1 MANARTS
8 ISLVG
13 MMRSILSR
21 PTISAKELMVPAEDA
36 GRPPVQRARARVY
49 LRECC
54 LGRFFSYFFPGVVLA
69 APDEAPIYLP
79 TPADQTHADVAAQ
92 AGPKV
97 CYVGGCYHLQG
108 DGVTVAQQWVWVS
121 NPPPLPPGLSGD

>member
-1 MANARTS
+1 M
-8 ISLVG
+8 
-13 MMRSILSR
+13 SR
-21 PTISAKELMVPAEDA
+21 KIITFVLAGLLLLTVAAPALAA
-36 GRPPVQRARARVY
+36 GQRARVY
-49 LRECC
+49 LQECC
-54 LGRFFSYFFPGVVLA
+54 LGRFFSYFSPGVVLA

-79 TPADQTHADVAAQ
+79 TPADQSYADVVVQ

>member
-1 MANARTS
+1 MLTVAA
-8 ISLVG
+8 
-13 MMRSILSR
+13 
-21 PTISAKELMVPAEDA
+21 PAVAE
-36 GRPPVQRARARVY
+36 GQRARVY

-54 LGRFFSYFFPGVVLA
+54 LGRFYSYFFPDVVLA

-92 AGPKV
+92 VGPKV

-108 DGVTVAQQWVWVS
+108 DGVAVAQQWVWVS
-121 NPPPLPPGLSGD
+121 NPAPLPPGLSGD

>member
-1 MANARTS
+1 M
-8 ISLVG
+8 
-13 MMRSILSR
+13 SR
-21 PTISAKELMVPAEDA
+21 KIITFVLTGLLLLTVAAPAVAEGLRA
-36 GRPPVQRARARVY
+36 GVY
-49 LRECC
+49 LLECC
-54 LGRFFSYFFPGVVLA
+54 LGRFFSNGVFLSVVLA

-92 AGPKV
+92 AAPKV

-108 DGVTVAQQWVWVS
+108 DGVTVAQQWLWVS